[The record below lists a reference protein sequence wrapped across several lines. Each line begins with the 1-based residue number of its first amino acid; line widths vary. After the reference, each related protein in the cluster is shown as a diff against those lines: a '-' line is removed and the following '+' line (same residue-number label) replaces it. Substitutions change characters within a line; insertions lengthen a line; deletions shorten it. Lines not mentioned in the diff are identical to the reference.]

1 MPYVKQLWESGDIVT
16 AQKLNHMEDGIENA
30 GGIQPL
36 VIIGSQTGSD
46 FVFNKTWQEVKN
58 AFPMACMMA
67 TVDSGVQHV
76 LVTGVM
82 STSSR
87 YYVTVAQ
94 WNDPFSASSVDGYP
108 SVPGV
113 YYHG

>member
-1 MPYVKQLWESGDIVT
+1 MAYVKQLWESGDIVT
-16 AQKLNHMEDGIENA
+16 AEKLNHMEDGIY
-30 GGIQPL
+30 GLQPL

-46 FVFNKTWQEVKN
+46 FVFDKTWQEVKN

-87 YYVTVAQ
+87 FYVTVDQ